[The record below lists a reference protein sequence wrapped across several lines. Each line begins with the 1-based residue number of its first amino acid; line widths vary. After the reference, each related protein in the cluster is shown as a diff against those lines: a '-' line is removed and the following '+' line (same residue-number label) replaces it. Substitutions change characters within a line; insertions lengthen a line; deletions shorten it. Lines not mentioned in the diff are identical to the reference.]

1 MTGVLSH
8 VLASVRRAVAQVRVW
23 FEPPLDAD
31 ARPVEIREAIIDRV
45 EHEAAPVAGGH
56 RALPYT
62 TASITVV
69 APTAAA
75 RAALQAALA
84 GIEGAIAARLA
95 EIRCSVPAG
104 FSVDL
109 RFAKKPKPAWGEGQ
123 RFSVTFSGQPATAAA
138 TAAGPEVPVLR
149 IRVTRGRATRTS
161 YTVSDAWVRIG
172 RTSMPTDHLGQPRHN
187 QVVFVEEGDEH
198 GATVGRAHAS
208 IRWDADR
215 REYRL
220 FDDGSHNGTRI
231 VRAGV
236 TIPVSPRD
244 PVGVTVRS
252 GDEIQF
258 GTAAVRV
265 EVGGDA
271 TRGSA

>member
-1 MTGVLSH
+1 
-8 VLASVRRAVAQVRVW
+8 
-23 FEPPLDAD
+23 
-31 ARPVEIREAIIDRV
+31 
-45 EHEAAPVAGGH
+45 
-56 RALPYT
+56 
-62 TASITVV
+62 
-69 APTAAA
+69 
-75 RAALQAALA
+75 
-84 GIEGAIAARLA
+84 
-95 EIRCSVPAG
+95 
-104 FSVDL
+104 
-109 RFAKKPKPAWGEGQ
+109 
-123 RFSVTFSGQPATAAA
+123 
-138 TAAGPEVPVLR
+138 
-149 IRVTRGRATRTS
+149 
-161 YTVSDAWVRIG
+161 
-172 RTSMPTDHLGQPRHN
+172 MPTDHLGQPRHN